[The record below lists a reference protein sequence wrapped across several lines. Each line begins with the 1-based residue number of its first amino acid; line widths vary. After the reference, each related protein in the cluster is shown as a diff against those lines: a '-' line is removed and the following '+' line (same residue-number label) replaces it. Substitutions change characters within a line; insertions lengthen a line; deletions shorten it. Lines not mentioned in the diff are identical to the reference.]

1 MVPRTL
7 LIVEDGRLAGPPEGP
22 PFAGCLV
29 VTAGPDGSRET
40 LRRHQPAV
48 VVLPLP
54 AADDDDD
61 VSGLA
66 TLSALLEE
74 APSTKVIVLAG
85 PSQRRMAIRAVARGA
100 FDLCAL
106 PPDGDELALAV
117 ERAFH
122 RADLEQEVRQLATG
136 DSPPT
141 LRVFRDEAERRAL
154 VDAMARSRGN
164 LSAAARLLAVSRPT
178 LYSLLRQHGMK
189 VE

>member
-7 LIVEDGRLAGPPEGP
+7 LIVDEGREPGLPAGPS
-22 PFAGCLV
+22 FAGCTV
-29 VTAGPDGSRET
+29 ITASPDEAVGA
-40 LRRHQPAV
+40 LRRHQPPV

-54 AADDDDD
+54 PADDD
-61 VSGLA
+61 SATAGLG
-66 TLSALLEE
+66 TLSALLEA
-74 APSTKVIVLAG
+74 APSIKVIVPARAA
-85 PSQRRMAIRAVARGA
+85 QRRLAIRAVARGA

-106 PPDGDELALAV
+106 PIDPGELERAV

-122 RADLEQEVRQLATG
+122 RAGLEQEVRQLATG
-136 DSPPT
+136 DVPPT
-141 LRVFRDEAERRAL
+141 LRVVRDEAERRAL

>member
-7 LIVEDGRLAGPPEGP
+7 LIVDDGQEPGLPAGPS
-22 PFAGCLV
+22 FAGCAI
-29 VTAGPDGSRET
+29 VTTGPDEAVGA
-40 LRRHQPAV
+40 LRRHQPPV

-54 AADDDDD
+54 PTDDRGAAALD
-61 VSGLA
+61 
-66 TLSALLEE
+66 TLNALLEE
-74 APSTKVIVLAG
+74 APSIKVIVPARAA
-85 PSQRRMAIRAVARGA
+85 QRRLAIRAVARGA
-100 FDLCAL
+100 FDLCTL
-106 PPDGDELALAV
+106 PIDSGELERAV

-136 DSPPT
+136 DTPPT
-141 LRVFRDEAERRAL
+141 LRVVRDEAERRAL

>member
-7 LIVEDGRLAGPPEGP
+7 LIVDDGQEPGLPAEPS
-22 PFAGCLV
+22 FAGCTV
-29 VTAGPDGSRET
+29 ISAYPGEAVAA
-40 LRRHQPAV
+40 LRRHRPAV

-54 AADDDDD
+54 PADDE
-61 VSGLA
+61 SGAAGLDL
-66 TLSALLEE
+66 LSALLEE
-74 APSTKVIVLAG
+74 APSIKVIVPARAA
-85 PSQRRMAIRAVARGA
+85 QRRPAIRAVARGA

-106 PPDGDELALAV
+106 PIDSGELERAV

-136 DSPPT
+136 DAPPT
-141 LRVFRDEAERRAL
+141 LRVVRDEAERRAL